1 MEGFLMSGIAVFYR
15 GEREMIE
22 DSLSFLA
29 HRGSETRVLAA
40 GGEVGMGAV
49 LSNAYGDDMNVFE
62 GPGEYVVFDGFLRNC
77 SDAPWPEK
85 ILSLRRKY
93 GNRFIDRLDGSF
105 AFAIHTAGETLIA
118 RDPLGLK
125 PLYYCFINGSIACAP
140 ELKAS
145 DTLL

>member
-49 LSNAYGDDMNVFE
+49 LSNAYEDDMNVFE
-62 GPGEYVVFDGFLRNC
+62 GHGEYVVF
-77 SDAPWPEK
+77 SETAPMRPG
-85 ILSLRRKY
+85 RRRY
-93 GNRFIDRLDGSF
+93 
-105 AFAIHTAGETLIA
+105 
-118 RDPLGLK
+118 
-125 PLYYCFINGSIACAP
+125 
-140 ELKAS
+140 
-145 DTLL
+145 